1 MRDRQEKT
9 FFFSPKALKEKGEG
23 DRSGKGY
30 TGLKKRQPSSSKVQ
44 RDTSKSDVTR
54 LEKIQTKLQSFQPQ
68 RSQEGSPGAQWFSL
82 KCAHPVSNWM
92 ASVPFAATLLALP
105 VWAVEQQTA
114 CCWQCAAGRA
124 GAHNCWAQGCCWQW
138 DPQRDLGCAP
148 HPGTGCV

>member
-68 RSQEGSPGAQWFSL
+68 HSQ
-82 KCAHPVSNWM
+82 
-92 ASVPFAATLLALP
+92 
-105 VWAVEQQTA
+105 
-114 CCWQCAAGRA
+114 
-124 GAHNCWAQGCCWQW
+124 
-138 DPQRDLGCAP
+138 
-148 HPGTGCV
+148 